1 MVRHK
6 SDKPNLI
13 TVTVRLEE
21 KYLSDLKLYAQVVGK
36 TQSEILR
43 SLIIEALDTIP
54 KHTKQLMSIISQ
66 SRQGE
71 FISDAMVDNST
82 RIEDKPM
89 VGEDSES

>member
-13 TVTVRLEE
+13 TITVRLEE

-43 SLIIEALDTIP
+43 SLVIATLDAIP
-54 KHTKQLMSIISQ
+54 EHTRQLMSVLAF
-66 SRQGE
+66 SRQPD
-71 FISDAMVDNST
+71 FHTDIALDIRPKHDSLISDNS
-82 RIEDKPM
+82 D
-89 VGEDSES
+89 G